1 MVDWPA
7 GFERTPPAERV
18 QYPHGFQTAMA
29 DAFEN
34 IVTELKRMNVD
45 EWRVDSGTDHRSD
58 KPHLPYAGAPNKPD
72 DPGVVARWTVD
83 GEQFAAACDQWNNVR
98 DNAQATALYLDA
110 KRALDR
116 YGVATAESEF
126 ATARLPSGDDVVT
139 GAAPPHQV
147 LGVDAD
153 AGDQEVRAAYRDLA
167 KDVHPNRGGDRDAFE
182 RINDA
187 RDAMLGGGES

>member
-1 MVDWPA
+1 MSLDWPP
-7 GFERTPPAERV
+7 GFERTPVDERRA
-18 QYPHGFQTAMA
+18 YPHGFRVDMHT
-29 DAFEN
+29 AFEN
-34 IVTELKRMNVD
+34 IVTQLQRMDVD

-58 KPHLPYAGAPNKPD
+58 EPHIPYAGAPNKPD

-83 GEQFAAACDQWNNVR
+83 GEQFAAACDAWNNIR

-110 KRALDR
+110 KRALER

-126 ATARLPSGDDVVT
+126 ATARLPSADDVVA

-153 AGDQEVRAAYRDLA
+153 ATDREVRRAYRELA
-167 KDVHPNRGGDRDAFE
+167 KDVHPDRGGDPDAFQ
-182 RINDA
+182 RVNDA
-187 RDAMLGGGES
+187 REAMLDE